1 MRYESD
7 KALAFLPCV
16 IENASINCPFLFSE
30 AIKSPVSYLIS
41 GISKLC
47 EMEEVMQE
55 ETLMRAFQ
63 RWRKLVRENKNS
75 Y

>member
-41 GISKLC
+41 GMSKL
-47 EMEEVMQE
+47 
-55 ETLMRAFQ
+55 
-63 RWRKLVRENKNS
+63 
-75 Y
+75 

>member
-30 AIKSPVSYLIS
+30 ANKS
-41 GISKLC
+41 
-47 EMEEVMQE
+47 
-55 ETLMRAFQ
+55 ETTHFQ
-63 RWRKLVRENKNS
+63 RAPLKTHQPTPF
-75 Y
+75 